1 MKYILLSI
9 LLINSLVANAK
20 SVTVFTAQGGDFN
33 LLEFIPKV
41 ISSDLKMD
49 SSYFVGINYAD
60 QANIPILTKYLSDKG
75 LKTEV
80 ELQLSKHHGMQDNY
94 EVHSAIL
101 ARSKNFNT
109 IDFINTN
116 FAFGIGISHA
126 MGTPWYEDTESGSID
141 GKRYKTQN
149 YLAFEMELSTQRR
162 AWSVP
167 IRLHHRSG
175 MYGLIAPEKVGS
187 NFIAVGIRRKF

>member
-41 ISSDLKMD
+41 VSSDLKMD
-49 SSYFVGINYAD
+49 PSYFVGINYAD

-75 LKTEV
+75 FKTEV

-94 EVHSAIL
+94 EVHSA
-101 ARSKNFNT
+101 
-109 IDFINTN
+109 
-116 FAFGIGISHA
+116 
-126 MGTPWYEDTESGSID
+126 
-141 GKRYKTQN
+141 
-149 YLAFEMELSTQRR
+149 RR
-162 AWSVP
+162 
-167 IRLHHRSG
+167 IT
-175 MYGLIAPEKVGS
+175 
-187 NFIAVGIRRKF
+187 